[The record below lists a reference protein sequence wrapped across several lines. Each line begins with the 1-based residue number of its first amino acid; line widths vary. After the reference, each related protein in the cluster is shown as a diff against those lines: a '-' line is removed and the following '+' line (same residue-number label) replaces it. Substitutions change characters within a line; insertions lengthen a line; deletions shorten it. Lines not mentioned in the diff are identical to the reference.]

1 MDRTPIASSS
11 LSISPG
17 STDRQHAGRGVR
29 LWTGC
34 RASWVADEFGG
45 GLSEVALGQ
54 SADTHFGTS
63 KSRDIKH
70 FRVLDPGQ
78 KSLAPLLN
86 DTLPTQHTVRL
97 IAELVDEHVDSVP
110 IRAAC
115 DAGHAVPHHDPRLLL
130 RILLHAY
137 TTGVHSS
144 LSQVIERS
152 GVDDVPFRWLA
163 EGAAADY
170 RAIVPFGKQHASAI
184 GTLFVEALALCR
196 AAGMGR
202 VARVALDRMTVPD
215 TASTRE

>member
-1 MDRTPIASSS
+1 MDRTPITSSS

-17 STDRQHAGRGVR
+17 STGRRHAGRGVR

-97 IAELVDEHVDSVP
+97 IAELVDEHVDLVP
-110 IRAAC
+110 IRPACSAECAA
-115 DAGHAVPHHDPRLLL
+115 PHHDPRLLV
-130 RILLHAY
+130 RILLHDY
-137 TTGVHSS
+137 TTGVYS
-144 LSQVIERS
+144 SQVVERKC
-152 GVDDVPFRWLA
+152 VDDVPFRWLA

-170 RAIVPFGKQHASAI
+170 RAIVPFRKQHASAI